1 MFLAAPRNLI
11 LLSLFIIPLDFLLTF
26 FFIVLIRFVFIA
38 RCSLTENRKLS
49 EVKQVLATEVL
60 RYEEQRRVHELNKN
74 ALQYELTVKKDSET
88 KLALTAELEV
98 AKETARRAENDANR
112 VAEVLRA
119 MELREAQAQQAVQ
132 ASLARQ
138 AELEEARRV
147 SLALLEK
154 ESALRTMATTS
165 LPLSPSKGLSP
176 ASGLVYPPP
185 HLSHSLLPT
194 HSATFHGDDDN
205 DRVGSNVDSVVSK
218 SKNFNS
224 DSNNKNNSSSENNS
238 ERNHNHKRVE
248 DLKAELLRVQH
259 ELHRA
264 ESGLGQQQR
273 IRVISKANQQQGV
286 SVPADRHKHRIENE
300 SVRQQRIDMVVRARV
315 DAQTKQIL
323 QYHEENQ
330 NQQSNHD
337 TVNDSSTPRH
347 HARESRASSTASTS
361 TTIVSTSA
369 SVRSGSSSNIDSRL
383 KKLTEIA
390 STDLISGAIF
400 DKMTAL
406 SSNSSSSNTNE
417 HFEKYER
424 ESTQATESMQNE
436 AHRLSLKVKE
446 VNMRRKRLVCHVINK
461 LFRLFHAL

>member
-98 AKETARRAENDANR
+98 AKETARRAENEANR

>member
-1 MFLAAPRNLI
+1 M
-11 LLSLFIIPLDFLLTF
+11 
-26 FFIVLIRFVFIA
+26 
-38 RCSLTENRKLS
+38 
-49 EVKQVLATEVL
+49 LATEVL

-98 AKETARRAENDANR
+98 AKETARRAENDANRVAEALRAMELREAQQAVQETARRAENEANR